1 MVMLLALLGLAWG
14 LTAWCGGTQGIQCP
28 EDHYPLLSAQGS
40 KCCNR
45 CKTEVEKDTP
55 CPGVEDPDC
64 KCTTV
69 GYMCVSPEC
78 SSCVLVPTCGKGTE
92 LTSSGSIQYS
102 YRCQDCSSGKYSNT
116 ENGFC
121 KNWTDCRSKDLKTI
135 ESGNRTHDAVC
146 GIVKV
151 IRTAPESQGT
161 STVILALLTATAIFI
176 LILVTIFLH
185 LYIWRMKN
193 EKLFIVKEGDCT
205 TEHEHI
211 NPLED
216 SWSCQLPEEEH
227 GERIL
232 VDASV
237 KQSWQARR
245 KPSWSSDPNP

>member
-69 GYMCVSPEC
+69 GYRCVSPEC

-151 IRTAPESQGT
+151 IRTAPE
-161 STVILALLTATAIFI
+161 
-176 LILVTIFLH
+176 
-185 LYIWRMKN
+185 
-193 EKLFIVKEGDCT
+193 GDCT